1 MAMEGSKVPT
11 MDTWAKAVEAAS
23 VARAST
29 NVNPKFDVK
38 KSSRHQSLTQVFDMT
53 FESRLCLHQ
62 RGDPALS
69 VPALP
74 ASTVAPIDTACSVRL
89 DMLPQLAGSLA
100 PLIEQQPVAV
110 YENGQVVGYFVGG
123 GLMQQ
128 LAHAPAPTSAP
139 APALAPTGGFEL
151 PGSREVIQSQQHHK
165 YNPRHQY
172 IHHQMI
178 CKQV

>member
-1 MAMEGSKVPT
+1 M
-11 MDTWAKAVEAAS
+11 
-23 VARAST
+23 
-29 NVNPKFDVK
+29 
-38 KSSRHQSLTQVFDMT
+38 
-53 FESRLCLHQ
+53 
-62 RGDPALS
+62 
-69 VPALP
+69 P

-128 LAHAPAPTSAP
+128 LAHAPAPTSAS

-151 PGSREVIQSQQHHK
+151 PGSREVIQSQQHRARQLS
-165 YNPRHQY
+165 NQ
-172 IHHQMI
+172 
-178 CKQV
+178 QVVLAQLAQLLLAQEEERTRRGALADELSRTA